1 MGAAMSF
8 SDWEL
13 IDDGSFNGVRKYL
26 RTSGDDEGTAQVR
39 YEGYDIPIITK
50 GNKQSQN
57 DWDGKFG
64 DGLHKAASIPASVLM
79 EWIRADGHKAVM
91 LDPDYLVRKL
101 NDPDWKYLKRLP
113 ITL

>member
-1 MGAAMSF
+1 MSF

-13 IDDGSFNGVRKYL
+13 IDDGSFNGVKKYI
-26 RTSGDDEGTAQVR
+26 RSSDDDEGTVQVR
-39 YEGYDIPIITK
+39 YDGYDVPIITK
-50 GNKQSQN
+50 RNKQAQN

-64 DGLHKAASIPASVLM
+64 DGLHHAAHIPTTVLM
-79 EWIRADGHKAVM
+79 EWYAEDGIIAV
-91 LDPDYLVRKL
+91 LQDPDYMTRKL

>member
-1 MGAAMSF
+1 MSF

-50 GNKQSQN
+50 GNKRAQN

-64 DGLHKAASIPASVLM
+64 DGLQKAASIPASVLM

>member
-1 MGAAMSF
+1 MPSP

-13 IDDGSFNGVRKYL
+13 IDDGSFNGVRKYI
-26 RTSGDDEGTAQVR
+26 RATDDDEGTVTVR
-39 YEGYDIPIITK
+39 YEGHDVPIIIDR
-50 GNKQSQN
+50 NKRAQN
-57 DWDGKFG
+57 DWDGRLG

-79 EWIRADGHKAVM
+79 QWYAEDGFKAVTG
-91 LDPDYLVRKL
+91 DPDYLARKL